1 MLFYCDP
8 LSTVCRPILQFA
20 AEHDLALEHR
30 HVDLMSDEQRG
41 EAYGRINPNRVVPFL
56 VDGDLAMGEASAI
69 LKYLAD
75 GVGSPTYPTNP
86 KARAKVNEAMDWFNT
101 NLYRDF
107 GHLLVYPQILP
118 PDHMPPVETLPGLMA
133 FGAHACEKWLAVLDR
148 HMLGDRPFVCG
159 EEISLA
165 DYFGA
170 AIVSLGRTVA
180 FDFSPY
186 PAIVAW
192 LARMSERPSWPI
204 ANAAFNG
211 WLSAIEAQRRQAV

>member
-1 MLFYCDP
+1 MP
-8 LSTVCRPILQFA
+8 SGGVHPI
-20 AEHDLALEHR
+20 
-30 HVDLMSDEQRG
+30 DEQRG
-41 EAYGRINPNRVVPFL
+41 EAYGAINPNRIVPFL

-75 GVGSPTYPTNP
+75 TVGSPAYPTEL

-107 GHLLVYPQILP
+107 GHLLIYPQILP
-118 PDHMPPVETLPGLMA
+118 PDHMPAAEAFPSLMA
-133 FGAHACEKWLAVLDR
+133 FGARACEKWLSVLDR

-159 EEISLA
+159 REISLA
-165 DYFGA
+165 DYLGA
-170 AIVSLGRTVA
+170 AIVSLGWGVD

-186 PAIVAW
+186 PAVAAW
-192 LARMSERPSWPI
+192 LRRMSARPSWPI

-211 WLSAIEAQRRQAV
+211 FLSALEAQRRQAV